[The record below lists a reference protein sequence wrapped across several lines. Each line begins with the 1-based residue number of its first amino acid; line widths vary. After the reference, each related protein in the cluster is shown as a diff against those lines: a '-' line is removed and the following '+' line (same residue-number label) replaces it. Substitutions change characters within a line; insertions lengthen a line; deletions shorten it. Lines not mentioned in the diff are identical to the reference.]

1 MKFNGGVYIITD
13 IKIKTVSIDDVYP
26 SVYNPRRMLDEDKAK
41 LKNNL
46 KRFGLV
52 DPIIIN
58 LKNNRIIGGHQRFDV
73 LKDSGVKEF
82 YLIEL
87 GDIGWLFTTTD
98 LEVID
103 SDYEKALNISLNK
116 ITGDFD
122 TVKLRSLMEDLQLR
136 KFDLSLT
143 GFDDLEL
150 KKLDIDLNPLN
161 SSDEVV
167 EEDEY
172 CITDDVETNIQV
184 GDLFKLG
191 NHRLVC
197 GDCLDSTVMEKLM
210 QEDTADMVFTDPPYL
225 MDFTGSVHSDGS
237 K

>member
-1 MKFNGGVYIITD
+1 MIILKLNG
-13 IKIKTVSIDDVYP
+13 SIDDVYS
-26 SVYNPRRMLDEDKAK
+26 SVYNPRRMLDEDKYK

-46 KRFGLV
+46 KRFGFGRSYY
-52 DPIIIN
+52 
-58 LKNNRIIGGHQRFDV
+58 LKSNSIIGGHQRFDV

-122 TVKLRSLMEDLQLR
+122 AVKLRSLMEDLQLR

-150 KKLDIDLNPLN
+150 KKLDIDLNPFN

-197 GDCLDSTVMEKLM
+197 GDCLDSTIMKKLM
-210 QEDTADMVFTDPPYL
+210 QEDTADMVFTDSSL
-225 MDFTGSVHSDGS
+225 FDGFY
-237 K
+237 

>member
-1 MKFNGGVYIITD
+1 
-13 IKIKTVSIDDVYP
+13 
-26 SVYNPRRMLDEDKAK
+26 MLGEDKAK

-58 LKNNRIIGGHQRFDV
+58 LKSNSIIGGHQRFDV

-116 ITGDFD
+116 ITGEFD

-143 GFDDLEL
+143 GSM
-150 KKLDIDLNPLN
+150 IW
-161 SSDEVV
+161 S
-167 EEDEY
+167 
-172 CITDDVETNIQV
+172 
-184 GDLFKLG
+184 
-191 NHRLVC
+191 
-197 GDCLDSTVMEKLM
+197 
-210 QEDTADMVFTDPPYL
+210 
-225 MDFTGSVHSDGS
+225 
-237 K
+237 

>member
-1 MKFNGGVYIITD
+1 MVNNIEVKM
-13 IKIKTVSIDDVYP
+13 VSIDDVVP
-26 SVYNPRRMLDEDKAK
+26 SVYNPRRMLDEDKVK

-46 KRFGLV
+46 KRFGLI

-58 LKNNRIIGGHQRFDV
+58 LKNNCIIGGHQRFDV

-116 ITGDFD
+116 ITGEFD

-136 KFDLSLT
+136 RFDLSLI

-161 SSDEVV
+161 NTDELV

-172 CITDDVETNIQV
+172 IITDDIETNIQS

-191 NHRLVC
+191 NHRLIC
-197 GDCLDSTVMEKLM
+197 GDCLDSNIMKKLM
-210 QEDTADMVFTDPPYL
+210 REDTADMVFTDSSL
-225 MDFTGSVHSDGS
+225 FDGFYW
-237 K
+237 